1 MGWGVVM
8 NEQEIRIML
17 NQMLKDTFYKIL
29 RLQEKSVSQASNS
42 AISRT
47 EMHILEV
54 VQDEPDP
61 TLTCIADMLGVTKAT
76 ASVSVKRLTEKN
88 FIKKD
93 TSAFDKRKTL
103 LKLTEAGEV
112 CCRKHR
118 QFHDMM
124 IESLLR
130 DFKIEEYPYVLKSLE
145 ALRDFFSRLER

>member
-8 NEQEIRIML
+8 NEQEIRVML